1 MGSNSNETGESST
14 SCKGPSWLQARK
26 SLFFPGKL
34 NFPGEES
41 FLKIEIAGF
50 GHEIVLLNTDKSRD
64 GSRGIEFGDRNL
76 RDGGLCKI
84 LDMFE
89 EGNIAIC

>member
-1 MGSNSNETGESST
+1 
-14 SCKGPSWLQARK
+14 
-26 SLFFPGKL
+26 
-34 NFPGEES
+34 
-41 FLKIEIAGF
+41 LKIEIAGF

-64 GSRGIEFGDRNL
+64 GSRGIKFGDRNL